1 MLDCVARDGNCRVF
15 NVEIQQDDGG
25 ELGRLMHDFR
35 MKEAKDMQSGALRDR
50 VRELKET
57 EKGVEHMCKEM
68 EQLCDEREI
77 EVKRE
82 TAKNLKDMG
91 MSIEQIAQA
100 LKVNVHLIQ
109 DWLAGKATVAK

>member
-1 MLDCVARDGNCRVF
+1 
-15 NVEIQQDDGG
+15 
-25 ELGRLMHDFR
+25 
-35 MKEAKDMQSGALRDR
+35 
-50 VRELKET
+50 
-57 EKGVEHMCKEM
+57 MCKEM

-100 LKVNVHLIQ
+100 LKVNVHFIQ